1 VRYGS
6 ELNVIAVQAD
16 ANAMGCVRSPLA
28 LTMKEWKN
36 QVLQENPIMHSS
48 WRSRAI
54 CLAALAVIVP
64 FVLSLSAAGQTI
76 VIDGE
81 SKGRIFDGVGAISG
95 GGGNSRLLID
105 YPEPFRS
112 QILDYL
118 FKPNYGAS
126 MQIFK
131 VEIGADMDSTDGS
144 EASHMHM
151 RSDENYRRGYEW
163 WLMEQARE
171 RNPQIKLVALPWGAP
186 HWVGDGKYW
195 SRDMIDYI
203 IKWLKHAQTD
213 HHLTIDYLGGRNE
226 HGYNIQFYKDLRA
239 ALRTNGF
246 ADIKV
251 IASDD
256 WVKVKLWDIASEMKR
271 DPEVNDAID
280 IVGVHGPW
288 WSGYATPDAL
298 QLGKPIWDSEAH
310 FDEKLAYNEVAR
322 NINRNYVAGQA
333 AASIYWPIVS
343 AMYDNL
349 PYDDIGFIKCNQPWS
364 GHYVV
369 TPSLWV
375 MAHTSQFTQPGW
387 RYIDSASGFFSGDA
401 TGAHGSYVAL
411 KSPENSNF
419 SLVVETVEAKGSE
432 TEHFKLA
439 GFHQDTLHLWTTN
452 LSSANPSDWFV
463 KQADIHPVQGEFSLD
478 LEPEHMYTVTTT
490 TGQTKGDAVAPASA
504 PLALPF
510 ADNFESYSDGKMPRY
525 FSDMV
530 GGFETAQ
537 CVGGRRG
544 ICLRQVVPEE
554 PISWKRT
561 ANRPFTMVGNLD
573 WQDYRVST
581 DILLEQQ
588 GSADLIGRL
597 SSMSGMD
604 VPNSYVLRV
613 ADSGDWSLLKT
624 TDKGSAKED
633 VKEEETVLAAG
644 KVSAL
649 GINRW
654 HTLALTLQGARIT
667 AQIDRVT
674 VETISDASFAKGMV
688 GLGTVAYAHVEFDN
702 FKVQPIGPGHARQE
716 TARAARTADAEHL
729 LGSGTGQ

>member
-1 VRYGS
+1 
-6 ELNVIAVQAD
+6 
-16 ANAMGCVRSPLA
+16 
-28 LTMKEWKN
+28 
-36 QVLQENPIMHSS
+36 
-48 WRSRAI
+48 
-54 CLAALAVIVP
+54 
-64 FVLSLSAAGQTI
+64 
-76 VIDGE
+76 
-81 SKGRIFDGVGAISG
+81 
-95 GGGNSRLLID
+95 
-105 YPEPFRS
+105 
-112 QILDYL
+112 
-118 FKPNYGAS
+118 
-126 MQIFK
+126 
-131 VEIGADMDSTDGS
+131 
-144 EASHMHM
+144 
-151 RSDENYRRGYEW
+151 
-163 WLMEQARE
+163 
-171 RNPQIKLVALPWGAP
+171 
-186 HWVGDGKYW
+186 
-195 SRDMIDYI
+195 
-203 IKWLKHAQTD
+203 
-213 HHLTIDYLGGRNE
+213 
-226 HGYNIQFYKDLRA
+226 
-239 ALRTNGF
+239 
-246 ADIKV
+246 
-251 IASDD
+251 
-256 WVKVKLWDIASEMKR
+256 
-271 DPEVNDAID
+271 
-280 IVGVHGPW
+280 
-288 WSGYATPDAL
+288 
-298 QLGKPIWDSEAH
+298 
-310 FDEKLAYNEVAR
+310 
-322 NINRNYVAGQA
+322 
-333 AASIYWPIVS
+333 
-343 AMYDNL
+343 
-349 PYDDIGFIKCNQPWS
+349 
-364 GHYVV
+364 
-369 TPSLWV
+369 
-375 MAHTSQFTQPGW
+375 
-387 RYIDSASGFFSGDA
+387 
-401 TGAHGSYVAL
+401 
-411 KSPENSNF
+411 
-419 SLVVETVEAKGSE
+419 
-432 TEHFKLA
+432 
-439 GFHQDTLHLWTTN
+439 
-452 LSSANPSDWFV
+452 
-463 KQADIHPVQGEFSLD
+463 
-478 LEPEHMYTVTTT
+478 VTTT